1 MNYLGKIVHRYSP
14 TFAALASLREIFRVS
29 VAANDFET
37 SQSDALAAPGFH
49 LASGNCR
56 IRVKLP
62 VGFSPI
68 SLRDLKASPSSRGR
82 RQTR

>member
-1 MNYLGKIVHRYSP
+1 MNYLGKIVHRYFP
-14 TFAALASLREIFRVS
+14 TLASLREMFRVS

-37 SQSDALAAPGFH
+37 SQSEAFAAPGFH
-49 LASGNCR
+49 LASGNCG

-62 VGFSPI
+62 LDFSPV
-68 SLRDLKASPSSRGR
+68 SLRELKAPPSSQGR